1 MVVIYSV
8 ISAGVSLVVRRLQPV
23 SLPASS
29 DELVEIRQHSGFQ
42 ECIIFAQ
49 FIRVAHKLQPI
60 NPHRE
65 LAVAFSQ
72 SHWRDCLDAWLV
84 WWVGSRYGKDRQTDG
99 QTTFRWMFHI
109 TLTRSSQRCSI
120 ARRVKKKLFMSRIRS
135 INFYIDI
142 ALHLRL
148 RSTAVNGVQNI
159 HVANQWHLTSFAVFI
174 SGCERHSVCAE
185 RDEN

>member
-1 MVVIYSV
+1 MIYSV
-8 ISAGVSLVVRRLQPV
+8 ISAGVSLLVRRLQPV

-65 LAVAFSQ
+65 LAVAFSLTRL
-72 SHWRDCLDAWLV
+72 SGCLVSLVSCEQAW
-84 WWVGSRYGKDRQTDG
+84 DRQTDR
-99 QTTFRWMFHI
+99 QTTPRWMFHI
-109 TLTRSSQRCSI
+109 TSTRSSQRCSI
-120 ARRVKKKLFMSRIRS
+120 AHSVKKKLFMSQIRS

-159 HVANQWHLTSFAVFI
+159 ANQWHLTSFAVFI